1 MNQAVP
7 PPQLAAATRL
17 AAPAGR
23 TPWLGIACGLTTS
36 LIWGIQAVVSR
47 QSVADGLTAAD
58 VTILRF
64 ATAALLLLPFAL
76 RRMRPF
82 PIGRIGWRRALVL
95 TALAGAPYSLVLIA
109 GASFAPALHSA
120 TITPGLIP
128 VFTAILAYIL
138 AGERPGRMRLAGLAL
153 VLAGVG
159 AFSWQALSWQALSS
173 QPLGH
178 APAHDSA
185 WIGDLL
191 FVLTAMMWTLFGLLA
206 KRWGADA
213 IDVTIATCLL
223 SLLFLPV
230 VALALPIRLGEV
242 AWGALALQAFYQG
255 ALVGVGALFLYTRT
269 VALLGAARATL
280 FLPLNPAITALTG
293 AVLLGE
299 WPSRAEIIGMLLV
312 ITGMTVALR
321 SRGTA

>member
-1 MNQAVP
+1 VNQAVP
-7 PPQLAAATRL
+7 PPQLAAAIRL
-17 AAPAGR
+17 ATPAGR

-128 VFTAILAYIL
+128 VFTALLAYVL
-138 AGERPGRMRLAGLAL
+138 AGEQPGRMRLVGLAL

-159 AFSWQALSWQALSS
+159 AFSWQALA
-173 QPLGH
+173 H

-223 SLLFLPV
+223 SLLFLPL
-230 VALALPIRLGEV
+230 VALVLPIRLGEV
-242 AWGALALQAFYQG
+242 AWGALALQALYQG
-255 ALVGVGALFLYTRT
+255 ALVGIGALFLYTQT

-280 FLPLNPAITALTG
+280 FLPLNPAITALAG

-299 WPSRAEIIGMLLV
+299 WPATAEIIGMLLV

>member
-7 PPQLAAATRL
+7 PPQLAAAKRL

-128 VFTAILAYIL
+128 VFTAILAYVM
-138 AGERPGRMRLAGLAL
+138 AGERPGRMRLTGLAL
-153 VLAGVG
+153 VLAGIG
-159 AFSWQALSWQALSS
+159 AFSWQALSGQS
-173 QPLGH
+173 LGH

-191 FVLTAMMWTLFGLLA
+191 FVLTAMMWTVFGMLA

-213 IDVTIATCLL
+213 ISVTIATCLL

-255 ALVGVGALFLYTRT
+255 ALVGVGALFLYTQT
-269 VALLGAARATL
+269 VALLGAGRATL

-299 WPSRAEIIGMLLV
+299 WPSTAEIIGMLLV

-321 SRGTA
+321 SRSTA